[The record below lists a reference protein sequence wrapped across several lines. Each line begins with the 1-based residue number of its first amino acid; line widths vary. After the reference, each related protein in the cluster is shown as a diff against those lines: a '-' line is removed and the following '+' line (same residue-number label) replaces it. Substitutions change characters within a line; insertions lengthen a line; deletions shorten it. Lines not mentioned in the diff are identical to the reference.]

1 MKFMKL
7 TLTVATLGLAVA
19 SAASHYSLKL
29 DAAKWAGDKQL
40 KPGEY
45 KVELVG
51 DKVVFKTGKTVV
63 EVPATV
69 QKNDTTYSITSY
81 ESMDSNIE
89 EIYLGGTNTRI
100 VFGSV
105 AAGEAAGG
113 K

>member
-7 TLTVATLGLAVA
+7 TLIVAMLGLAVA

-29 DAAKWAGDKQL
+29 STAVSARDKQL
-40 KPGEY
+40 KPGNY
-45 KVELVG
+45 TVELVG
-51 DKVVFKTGKTVV
+51 DKAVFKTGKTVV

-81 ESMDSNIE
+81 ESKDSKIE

-100 VFGSV
+100 VFGPV
-105 AAGEAAGG
+105 AAGEAAGA